1 MIHKIKCKLTF
12 CYESIDPAVILGATE
27 IDNYDY
33 VTAQSENNQLVCE
46 INSESVTSL
55 LNTINDLLSAIK
67 LAETI
72 YLLS

>member
-1 MIHKIKCKLTF
+1 MTCKIKCKLTF
-12 CYESIDPAVILGATE
+12 YYKTIDPVLILGATA

-33 VTAQSENNQLVCE
+33 VTASSEKNQLICE

-72 YLLS
+72 YLLN